1 MPANRSAIGHVDQLS
16 KRRQVVLDFIDRVAG
31 ESRRRP
37 VELGAAGSG
46 GLALEILVMRNLAE
60 DRAHDVENIERRH
73 ARPRAG
79 NVEARVGQ
87 PQAVCRGADGKT
99 QKEALDLAAIV
110 LNREAGGSRVK
121 AGVERL
127 PHLLVEQQ
135 RILPQLLRKHALGEA
150 GDEHDLERAAARLVR
165 AANEHTA
172 VAIGWGL
179 LLERAKAFGEHISR
193 LFEAH
198 RADGAHRAQFAEDAQ
213 DARRPAQH
221 AWRQLAK
228 ALDPLAPCRL

>member
-31 ESRRRP
+31 ERRRRP
-37 VELGAAGSG
+37 VEFGAAGSG

-60 DRAHDVENIERRH
+60 DGAHDVENVERRH

-87 PQAVCRGADGKT
+87 PQAIRRGADGKT
-99 QKEALDLAAIV
+99 QKEAFDLAAIV
-110 LNREAGGSRVK
+110 LNREAGRPGVK

-135 RILPQLLRKHALGEA
+135 RILAQLLRKHALGEA

-172 VAIGWGL
+172 VAIGWRL
-179 LLERAKAFGEHISR
+179 LLERAKAFGENISR
-193 LFEAH
+193 LLEAH
-198 RADGAHRAQFAEDAQ
+198 RSDGAHRAQFAEDAQ